1 MQINNTKCHTLFSM
15 TMNYIKYR
23 NPLYKHKTKK
33 LQNKLLHDGY
43 STEIQKMIIF
53 FTPGNDTVNGGILS
67 ITSIYSETKKI
78 NNIHGSEVIMCTVP
92 GEHLLLKYTNF
103 ENQNFIY
110 TFSEV
115 LSYFQN
121 LQELMIHIPEYA
133 VEKFL
138 KNCSNYDKLRLNE
151 IKSVHINIML
161 QNIDLLPNE
170 IYIKKL
176 GKLGNLTC
184 TTAHERYSN
193 SEIRE
198 KVGCPLHKLS
208 VYISPEQYN
217 EKTYVEKENLMI
229 VSPDR
234 HPKKSA
240 ILDLIARQ
248 FPQLKVQII
257 NNLTYKQYKNVISKA
272 KWALTFG
279 EGLDGYFIETIF
291 SGGVAFSVYN
301 ERFFSDDFRSL
312 RTIYP
317 DYDVFTDK
325 ICSDIKDL
333 DNEIRFMNYHKIQ
346 NDLCCRYYDYNN
358 YINNLALFYKEEYTI
373 P

>member
-1 MQINNTKCHTLFSM
+1 MQINYTKCHTLFSM

-33 LQNKLLHDGY
+33 LQNKLLQEVY
-43 STEIQKMIIF
+43 STEIQKLIIF
-53 FTPGNDTVNGGILS
+53 LTPGKDVVNGGILS
-67 ITSIYSETKKI
+67 ITSIYSETIKI
-78 NNIHGSEVIMCTVP
+78 NNIHGAEVIMCTVP
-92 GEHLLLKYTNF
+92 GEPLLLKYTKF

-115 LSYFQN
+115 LSNFQN
-121 LQELMIHIPEYA
+121 LQELIIHIPEYG

-138 KNCSNYDKLRLNE
+138 KNCSNYDNLRLNE
-151 IKSVHINIML
+151 IKSVHVNIML

-170 IYIKKL
+170 IHIKNL
-176 GKLGNLTC
+176 GKIGKLTC
-184 TTAHERYSN
+184 TTAHERYTN

-208 VYISPEQYN
+208 VYISPDQYN
-217 EKTYVEKENLMI
+217 KKSYFEKENLMI
-229 VSPDR
+229 VSPDG

-248 FPQLKVQII
+248 YPQLKIQII
-257 NNLTYKQYKNVISKA
+257 KNLTYEKYKNVISKA

-301 ERFFSDDFRSL
+301 ERFFSDDFKSL
-312 RTIYP
+312 RTVYP
-317 DYDVFTDK
+317 DYDVFAEK
-325 ICSDIKDL
+325 ICSDINDL
-333 DNEIRFMNYHKIQ
+333 DTKISFMNYNKIQ
-346 NDLCCRYYDYNN
+346 NDICCRHYNYN
-358 YINNLALFYKEEYTI
+358 TYINNLALFYKGEYTI